1 MICVSCDAVL
11 NVTCQLAAVTEEI
24 GVLMQRLTRE
34 NASLIKARW
43 VRDMLRL

>member
-1 MICVSCDAVL
+1 MK
-11 NVTCQLAAVTEEI
+11 EI

-43 VRDMLRL
+43 VDDLRQL

>member
-1 MICVSCDAVL
+1 MK
-11 NVTCQLAAVTEEI
+11 EI

-43 VRDMLRL
+43 AFFKTADSSFALAHS